1 MDTDRLRRGL
11 TISVRT
17 VVTREWRLF
26 AGMLLAIC
34 GYGLWVGATGAAI
47 SQFAAFANISTAVD
61 PWTGETTGIAG
72 LVLFLWIVLPAIVAT
87 WLVDREVTNVS
98 NNLEE
103 YYRITPLL
111 LLVPPVL
118 VLAVGLAVLAVV
130 GTGPVLAVVLVAA
143 LFFQIRT
150 LTYSYRVFS
159 FSYPRLQ
166 QLSLFVTSTV
176 MLLTVLVEG
185 AVAAGREAYAVDAV
199 TGFGDLLGV
208 AGFGDLVAGTATAG
222 DLSVRPLLGVA
233 IATPLVLGGGYVL
246 VQSVVGLLVRLRGNE
261 IPRSKLRTGQRYPEF
276 ARPTTTR
283 QSSLSSSSSA
293 SDRPT
298 ATDGP
303 QGTASTAGAAGKTDS
318 QATTDVTEHG
328 AASAD
333 STTHPDK
340 QSAGESDDDE
350 DVTHTRVFTP
360 AATDDQT
367 KIGADDTPEAE
378 CPFCEAALSAG
389 ADSCDNCGAS
399 L

>member
-17 VVTREWRLF
+17 VVIREWRLF
-26 AGMLLAIC
+26 AGMLLALC
-34 GYGLWVGATGAAI
+34 GYALWVGATGAAI
-47 SQFAAFANISTAVD
+47 SQFASFADVSTAVD
-61 PWTGETTGIAG
+61 PWTGETTMIAG
-72 LVLFLWIVLPAIVAT
+72 LLFVLWIVLPAIVLT

-118 VLAVGLAVLAVV
+118 VLAGGLAVLAIV
-130 GTGPVLAVVLVAA
+130 GTGPALAVVLVAA

-166 QLSLFVTSTV
+166 QLSLFVTSTIL
-176 MLLTVLVEG
+176 LLTVLVEG
-185 AVAAGREAYAVDAV
+185 AVAAGREPYAVDAV
-199 TGFGDLLGV
+199 TGFGELLGF
-208 AGFGDLVAGTATAG
+208 AGFGELVDGTATVG
-222 DLSVRPLLGVA
+222 SLSVRPLLAVA
-233 IATPLVLGGGYVL
+233 IATPLVLGGGYVC
-246 VQSVVGLLVRLRGNE
+246 VQFVVGLLVRLRGNE

-283 QSSLSSSSSA
+283 QSSLSRSSS
-293 SDRPT
+293 PT
-298 ATDGP
+298 EQTAATDGSAA
-303 QGTASTAGAAGKTDS
+303 TASTAGAADETDS
-318 QATTDVTEHG
+318 QVTTDDTAG
-328 AASAD
+328 GGTD
-333 STTHPDK
+333 SDTPGDE
-340 QSAGESDDDE
+340 QPAGGGGEDDEE

-367 KIGADDTPEAE
+367 RIAAEEAPDEE
-378 CPFCEAALSAG
+378 CPFCEASLRAG

>member
-17 VVTREWRLF
+17 VLVREWRLF
-26 AGMLLAIC
+26 AGMLLALC

-47 SQFAAFANISTAVD
+47 SQFASFANVSTAVE

-72 LVLFLWIVLPAIVAT
+72 VVLLLWIVLPAVVAT

-98 NNLEE
+98 NNLAE
-103 YYRITPLL
+103 YYRITPFL
-111 LLVPPVL
+111 LLVPPAL
-118 VLAVGLAVLAVV
+118 VLAGGLAVLAVV

-176 MLLTVLVEG
+176 LLVTVLVEG

-199 TGFGDLLGV
+199 TGFGDLLGFTG
-208 AGFGDLVAGTATAG
+208 AAELVAGTATVG
-222 DLSVRPLLGVA
+222 GVSVRPLLAVA
-233 IATPLVLGGGYVL
+233 VATPLVLGGGYVV
-246 VQSVVGLLVRLRGNE
+246 VQFVVGLLVRLRGNE

-293 SDRPT
+293 T
-298 ATDGP
+298 ATDGSTAAASTT
-303 QGTASTAGAAGKTDS
+303 GTAGEPES
-318 QATTDVTEHG
+318 QATDETAAAG
-328 AASAD
+328 AGAD
-333 STTHPDK
+333 SDTPEGS
-340 QSAGESDDDE
+340 QPAGDSDDEE

-367 KIGADDTPEAE
+367 QIAAEDASGEE
-378 CPFCEAALSAG
+378 CPFCEASLRAG